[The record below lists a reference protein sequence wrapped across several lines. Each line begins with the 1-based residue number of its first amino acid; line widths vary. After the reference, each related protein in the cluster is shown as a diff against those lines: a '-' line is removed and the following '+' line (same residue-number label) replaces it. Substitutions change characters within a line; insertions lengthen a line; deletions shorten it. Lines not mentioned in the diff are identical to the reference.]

1 VEICGYI
8 CVHIHIWG
16 YTCIYTCIEAENMSL
31 NHDVKQTAKGKHR
44 YVQRQP
50 QAIYW
55 NVLIHVI
62 NPQQKSEEMYM

>member
-1 VEICGYI
+1 
-8 CVHIHIWG
+8 
-16 YTCIYTCIEAENMSL
+16 MSL

-62 NPQQKSEEMYM
+62 NPQQKSEEMYMQL